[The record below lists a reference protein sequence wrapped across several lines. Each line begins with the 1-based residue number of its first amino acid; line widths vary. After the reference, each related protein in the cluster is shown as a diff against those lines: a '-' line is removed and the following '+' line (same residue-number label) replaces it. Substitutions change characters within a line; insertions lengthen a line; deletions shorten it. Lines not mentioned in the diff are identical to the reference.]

1 LLAEAD
7 AGKGALGLLTKD
19 PAFAKKLNDTVTQM
33 DNLLSNVN
41 SGKGTI
47 GKLATDDSM
56 YSNLNTLLT
65 SSTDLVTA
73 VRKDPKKYLVIH
85 LKIF

>member
-1 LLAEAD
+1 MD
-7 AGKGALGLLTKD
+7 
-19 PAFAKKLNDTVTQM
+19 DTVTQL
-33 DNLLSNVN
+33 NTLLSNVN

-47 GKLATDDSM
+47 GKLATDNTL

>member
-1 LLAEAD
+1 
-7 AGKGALGLLTKD
+7 
-19 PAFAKKLNDTVTQM
+19 
-33 DNLLSNVN
+33 
-41 SGKGTI
+41 
-47 GKLATDDSM
+47 M
-56 YSNLNTLLT
+56 YTNLNTLLT